1 MLSSHKDGR
10 IVGFRFHDVHASSN
24 VAGHN
29 FTEQSFVSSC
39 IFPQRKP
46 FAIDDHVKDCFYAIH
61 RYVCN
66 YITVFHDCQPTAAE
80 TGTS

>member
-66 YITVFHDCQPTAAE
+66 YITVFMIVNPLQRKQ
-80 TGTS
+80 